1 METHGLVWRSNGCL
15 RVSADALLVDGVV
28 GVTQQ
33 DVGEAGLQQVHGQ
46 EGRLLH
52 DLKHTETISRPVGR
66 RRAAAPTLRSPCP
79 AAGRRTLCYASSSC
93 PSPGRSSADSTRPA
107 VQGQER
113 RYHRLSFIS
122 RRPTGRGEKLTA
134 RNSLSR
140 SSMLPLWMVKRA
152 AAIWLMALARQ
163 WMLLQWPVGG
173 SKQPAREEQTAKRFR
188 NQLKEDEKVSTPSA
202 WVQDTPP
209 AEPAVR
215 NQTCTDKT
223 SKFWSPDLD
232 LI

>member
-122 RRPTGRGEKLTA
+122 RRPTGRGENLQPGTPWVGP
-134 RNSLSR
+134 RCCPCGWWRERRR
-140 SSMLPLWMVKRA
+140 SGWWLW
-152 AAIWLMALARQ
+152 
-163 WMLLQWPVGG
+163 PG
-173 SKQPAREEQTAKRFR
+173 SGCCCSG
-188 NQLKEDEKVSTPSA
+188 L
-202 WVQDTPP
+202 
-209 AEPAVR
+209 
-215 NQTCTDKT
+215 
-223 SKFWSPDLD
+223 
-232 LI
+232 